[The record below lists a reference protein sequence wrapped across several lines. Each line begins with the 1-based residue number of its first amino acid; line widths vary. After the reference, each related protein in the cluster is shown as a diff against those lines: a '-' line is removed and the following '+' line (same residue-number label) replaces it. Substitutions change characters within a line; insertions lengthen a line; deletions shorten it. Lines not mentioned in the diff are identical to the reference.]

1 MDFPLQIK
9 EANVCGSVDVMVS
22 PRGNKLYLGVSGDNA
37 ELRSNDK
44 NNNLYHNKYLP
55 NYVAVYDIEDPLNPV
70 ITQFLPSYGTGVRQI
85 QLSID
90 KTHLLVMNTDNKEN
104 GISSFKIND
113 DDSLTYEKNIDVV
126 HPECLTYFE
135 Y

>member
-1 MDFPLQIK
+1 M
-9 EANVCGSVDVMVS
+9 
-22 PRGNKLYLGVSGDNA
+22 
-37 ELRSNDK
+37 
-44 NNNLYHNKYLP
+44 P

-90 KTHLLVMNTDNKEN
+90 KSHLLVMNTDNKEN
-104 GISSFKIND
+104 GISSFKINN
-113 DDSLTYEKNIDVV
+113 DDSLTYEKNIDAV